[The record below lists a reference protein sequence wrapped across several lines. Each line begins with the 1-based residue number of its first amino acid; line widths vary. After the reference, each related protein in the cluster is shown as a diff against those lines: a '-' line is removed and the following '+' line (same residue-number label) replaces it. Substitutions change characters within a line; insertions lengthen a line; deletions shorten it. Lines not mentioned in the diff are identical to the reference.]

1 MALQKETEK
10 KLSKIYQFLTEKGEQ
25 DIAKLVTE
33 IIRAECRTKRS
44 THFDLYDY
52 TDQRTGRR
60 LFEGVY
66 YAGGKQIATDGHHLL
81 LLNEKYDEE
90 LEGKLIDKKGEECD
104 CKVPEYEAVLP
115 KSLRGYDKHE
125 IDTEKFYSWID
136 EKRAAYQV
144 DNQGKKTKWSD
155 EWYVKI
161 GHCLFKA
168 WRFHL
173 LIKAAKELE
182 SLTLYTVDSG
192 KSAIIQSDKGVFM
205 SMPWIDTDSDDVLQL

>member
-1 MALQKETEK
+1 M
-10 KLSKIYQFLTEKGEQ
+10 
-25 DIAKLVTE
+25 
-33 IIRAECRTKRS
+33 
-44 THFDLYDY
+44 
-52 TDQRTGRR
+52 
-60 LFEGVY
+60 
-66 YAGGKQIATDGHHLL
+66 
-81 LLNEKYDEE
+81 
-90 LEGKLIDKKGEECD
+90 
-104 CKVPEYEAVLP
+104 
-115 KSLRGYDKHE
+115 
-125 IDTEKFYSWID
+125 
-136 EKRAAYQV
+136 